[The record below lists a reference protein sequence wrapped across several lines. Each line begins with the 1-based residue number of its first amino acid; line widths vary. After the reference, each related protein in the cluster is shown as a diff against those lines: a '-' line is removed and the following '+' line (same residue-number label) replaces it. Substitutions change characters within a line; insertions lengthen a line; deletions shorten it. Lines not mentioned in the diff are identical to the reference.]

1 MLARRIVAK
10 YVTKTT
16 LFSMLGATV
25 VLSVLQ
31 VLFTYL
37 AELGD
42 LKDTYSAW
50 DAFKFVMWGAPR
62 YLYEILPISALIGAV
77 LGLGTMLLSSYL
89 IVMLS
94 ACISVGRMVGS
105 VMRSAFVLVLL
116 SFALSEWVIPYTNE
130 QAKSAKSHRTVAAL
144 GAVIGYWPRE
154 GQRFIYIYYAN

>member
-50 DAFKFVMWGAPR
+50 DAFKFVMWVA
-62 YLYEILPISALIGAV
+62 S
-77 LGLGTMLLSSYL
+77 LSL
-89 IVMLS
+89 
-94 ACISVGRMVGS
+94 
-105 VMRSAFVLVLL
+105 
-116 SFALSEWVIPYTNE
+116 
-130 QAKSAKSHRTVAAL
+130 
-144 GAVIGYWPRE
+144 
-154 GQRFIYIYYAN
+154 